1 MFGFLMG
8 TLQKFKEKEEAVKG
22 LEKVRQML
30 CIRNLSA
37 VINSIIAHGLHLISV
52 QHSLPLLFLFLHTP
66 DKASP

>member
-37 VINSIIAHGLHLISV
+37 VINSIIAHGLHLSV
-52 QHSLPLLFLFLHTP
+52 TLSSSRFSLPSH
-66 DKASP
+66 SR

>member
-37 VINSIIAHGLHLISV
+37 VINSIIAHGLHLSV
-52 QHSLPLLFLFLHTP
+52 TLSSSCFSLPSH
-66 DKASP
+66 SR